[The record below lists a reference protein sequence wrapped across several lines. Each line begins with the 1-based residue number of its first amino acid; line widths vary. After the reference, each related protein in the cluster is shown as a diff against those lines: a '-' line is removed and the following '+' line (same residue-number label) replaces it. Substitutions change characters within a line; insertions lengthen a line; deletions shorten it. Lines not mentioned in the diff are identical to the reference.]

1 MATDTIIIPDGT
13 REIRDFEFAGLREL
27 RHVVIPDSVER
38 IGTGAFNESG
48 VGELVFPASL
58 REIEDLSDLK
68 RADMSRCVH
77 IREILSPGFYRGGS
91 DGVVIL
97 PPNIERI
104 GDRCFNRLDY
114 LYAPETLRE
123 VGELEM
129 TGLFCLS
136 PLLKSLRGMKKC
148 ILHPLEAHADR
159 YREQMRREGISESV
173 FDIDPMPYYLAY
185 MYKK

>member
-1 MATDTIIIPDGT
+1 MANDTIIIPEG
-13 REIRDFEFAGLREL
+13 RKEIKDFEFAGRPEL

-38 IGTGAFNESG
+38 IGAGAFNESG
-48 VGELVFPASL
+48 VEELALPASL
-58 REIEDLSDLK
+58 RRIEDLSDLK

-114 LYAPETLRE
+114 LYAPETLWE
-123 VGELEM
+123 VGEMEM
-129 TGLFCLS
+129 TGLYCLS
-136 PLLKSLRGMKKC
+136 TSLKSLRGMKKC
-148 ILHPLEAHADR
+148 ILHPLEAHSER
-159 YREQMRREGISESV
+159 YREQMRHEGVSDRTLI
-173 FDIDPMPYYLAY
+173 IDPMPYYMAY